1 MRAVVQRVSQARVSV
16 AGETVGEIG
25 PGLLVLLG
33 VAQDDAAAD
42 ADYVAGKIAD
52 LRLFDDADDK
62 INLSL
67 VETGGAAL
75 IVSQFTLMGDCRKG
89 RRPSWSEAA
98 EPDEARRWYE
108 YVVERLRE
116 RGITV
121 ATGVFRAAM
130 AVTLTNDGPV
140 TVLLDSRREF

>member
-140 TVLLDSRREF
+140 TVLLDSRRAF

>member
-1 MRAVVQRVSQARVSV
+1 V

-140 TVLLDSRREF
+140 TVLLDSRRTF